1 MRRIRLVIADR
12 RPIVLQGFVSLFGAQ
27 PDFEVVACCLDGA
40 NCLAAIRR
48 LTPDVVLLEDGFTD
62 VTASDM
68 LAVVDDEG
76 LSARL
81 VFFTATVAC
90 GDLAKGM
97 ATGACGAISMGAKP
111 EALVQSLR
119 LEKPGSDLARVG
131 NEARGMASFGNDVL
145 AVLTV
150 NERTIMDL
158 VAEGLSDSEIARV
171 LGVSP
176 DIVRIH
182 LDHAR
187 QKLGVSS
194 RTELS
199 ALALSRR
206 YGAMSILAAAIL
218 AALEDRVHASHTAT
232 ESFTVMPANGSTEFV
247 TIKISRKETLVDGHP
262 ARIASKDRGGA
273 GPATSTPTPTG
284 KSVDPGVE
292 IAAGSF
298 AQAAPNAP
306 RPSSSSY
313 STFMI
318 AAFGALIYE
327 LDGAAHAAQA
337 FDFGDG
343 LADVV
348 SSSTASDAKGRA
360 AAAAPSFANFEGTAS
375 RATAVYGGAF
385 AFEFAQGDT
394 IARDG
399 SERHAGDAHV
409 DDSGSDGG
417 NTVTQGSGTVNVVA
431 AAADE
436 APQRDPAQAAQGNV
450 PSQGQ
455 SQPGLHAF
463 DNGSGA
469 AKEHAEHEALGDD
482 LNHGQSQKAP
492 HTSDDGSGVA
502 KGHAKH
508 EAPGD
513 DLDHG
518 QSQKTL
524 HLSEEGS
531 RTPKAKHETPGDDL
545 NHGQSQKALHAS
557 DDGAKGHAKHL
568 VSGDDSNHGQA
579 PRDLQAFEERSTAG
593 KQHAEHDPR
602 ADDLD
607 TRKPQHD
614 LPTGSAN
621 SANDAHAALKLKTG
635 GRDGAS
641 PDDAGKA
648 TVGTELGD
656 SFHFKNSANNASS
669 DILDLQQLGHGSGK
683 AHGNSEYAAAHKG
696 PVPVQ
701 DADAI
706 DPSAQH
712 DHSGHINH
720 HAAHDLIV

>member
-1 MRRIRLVIADR
+1 MRRVRLVIADR
-12 RPIVLQGFVSLFGAQ
+12 RPIVLQGFVSLLGAQ

-131 NEARGMASFGNDVL
+131 NEASGLASFGNDVL

-187 QKLGVSS
+187 QKLRISS
-194 RTELS
+194 RTEL
-199 ALALSRR
+199 AMLALSRR

-218 AALEDRVHASHTAT
+218 AALEDRIHASHTAT
-232 ESFTVMPANGSTEFV
+232 ESVTVMPANGSAEFV
-247 TIKISRKETLVDGHP
+247 TIRISRKETLADGHP

-284 KSVDPGVE
+284 RSVDPGVE

-298 AQAAPNAP
+298 AQVAPSAP

-343 LADVV
+343 LADVF

-360 AAAAPSFANFEGTAS
+360 AAAVPSFANFEGTAS
-375 RATAVYGGAF
+375 PATAMYGGAF

-417 NTVTQGSGTVNVVA
+417 NTITQGSGTVNVVA
-431 AAADE
+431 AAADD
-436 APQRDPAQAAQGNV
+436 AQQRDPAQAAQGNGA
-450 PSQGQ
+450 SQGQ

-469 AKEHAEHEALGDD
+469 AREHAEHEALGDD
-482 LNHGQSQKAP
+482 LNHGQSQK
-492 HTSDDGSGVA
+492 
-502 KGHAKH
+502 
-508 EAPGD
+508 
-513 DLDHG
+513 
-518 QSQKTL
+518 TL
-524 HLSEEGS
+524 RLSEEGS
-531 RTPKAKHETPGDDL
+531 GTPKAKHETPGDDL

-557 DDGAKGHAKHL
+557 DDGAKGQAKHR

-579 PRDLQAFEERSTAG
+579 HRDLQAFEERSTAG
-593 KQHAEHDPR
+593 KQHTEHDPR
-602 ADDLD
+602 AGDLD

-621 SANDAHAALKLKTG
+621 SANDAHAA
-635 GRDGAS
+635 
-641 PDDAGKA
+641 PDDSGKA

-656 SFHFKNSANNASS
+656 SFHFKNGASNASS

-696 PVPVQ
+696 PVPVL

-712 DHSGHINH
+712 HSGHINH

>member
-1 MRRIRLVIADR
+1 
-12 RPIVLQGFVSLFGAQ
+12 
-27 PDFEVVACCLDGA
+27 
-40 NCLAAIRR
+40 
-48 LTPDVVLLEDGFTD
+48 
-62 VTASDM
+62 
-68 LAVVDDEG
+68 
-76 LSARL
+76 
-81 VFFTATVAC
+81 
-90 GDLAKGM
+90 
-97 ATGACGAISMGAKP
+97 
-111 EALVQSLR
+111 
-119 LEKPGSDLARVG
+119 
-131 NEARGMASFGNDVL
+131 
-145 AVLTV
+145 
-150 NERTIMDL
+150 
-158 VAEGLSDSEIARV
+158 
-171 LGVSP
+171 
-176 DIVRIH
+176 
-182 LDHAR
+182 
-187 QKLGVSS
+187 
-194 RTELS
+194 
-199 ALALSRR
+199 
-206 YGAMSILAAAIL
+206 
-218 AALEDRVHASHTAT
+218 
-232 ESFTVMPANGSTEFV
+232 
-247 TIKISRKETLVDGHP
+247 
-262 ARIASKDRGGA
+262 
-273 GPATSTPTPTG
+273 
-284 KSVDPGVE
+284 
-292 IAAGSF
+292 
-298 AQAAPNAP
+298 
-306 RPSSSSY
+306 
-313 STFMI
+313 MI

-343 LADVV
+343 LADVF

-360 AAAAPSFANFEGTAS
+360 AAAAPSFANFDGTAS
-375 RATAVYGGAF
+375 PATAVYGGAF

-417 NTVTQGSGTVNVVA
+417 NTITQGSGTVNVVA

-436 APQRDPAQAAQGNV
+436 APQRDPAQAAQGNG

-482 LNHGQSQKAP
+482 LNHGQSQKAL
-492 HTSDDGSGVA
+492 HASDTALERQGACQARG
-502 KGHAKH
+502 
-508 EAPGD
+508 PGRRFR
-513 DLDHG
+513 
-518 QSQKTL
+518 
-524 HLSEEGS
+524 S
-531 RTPKAKHETPGDDL
+531 RSIAEDPASFRRRLRNAKAKHETPGDDL

-557 DDGAKGHAKHL
+557 DDGDKGHAKQHR
-568 VSGDDSNHGQA
+568 VSGDNSNHGQA
-579 PRDLQAFEERSTAG
+579 QRDLQAFEERSTAG

-607 TRKPQHD
+607 ARKPQHD
-614 LPTGSAN
+614 LQTGSAN
-621 SANDAHAALKLKTG
+621 SANDVHSALKVKTG

-648 TVGTELGD
+648 TVRTELGD
-656 SFHFKNSANNASS
+656 SFHFKNDANNASS

-683 AHGNSEYAAAHKG
+683 AHGNSEHAAAHKG